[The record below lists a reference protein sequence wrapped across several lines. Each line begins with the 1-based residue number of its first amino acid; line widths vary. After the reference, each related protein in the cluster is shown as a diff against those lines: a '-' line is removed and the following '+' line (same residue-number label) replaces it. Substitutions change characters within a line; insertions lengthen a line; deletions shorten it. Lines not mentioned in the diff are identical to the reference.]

1 MDTIVRTPV
10 HKRTPLHFIVDGL
23 QVWVSYLDANENGP
37 FGVKI
42 QWMEDK
48 YACSPLEHITEDG
61 GHRYRQ
67 VENYIILN
75 GDGIDKRMAAVETD
89 AEKLNRLQN
98 IWIAYQ
104 QKLGETVFSV

>member
-10 HKRTPLHFIVDGL
+10 HKRTPLRFLVDGL
-23 QVWVSYLDANENGP
+23 QVWVAYLDENENGP

-48 YACSPLEHITEDG
+48 YACSPIEHITEDG
-61 GHRYRQ
+61 GYSYQQ
-67 VENYIILN
+67 VENYIMLN
-75 GDGIDKRMAAVETD
+75 GDGIDKRMVALETD
-89 AEKLNRLQN
+89 PAKLDRLQN

-104 QKLGETVFSV
+104 QKVGETVFSV